1 MTALCGEEGDER
13 LRDDPRLCAAIIV
26 GALKG
31 LL

>member
-1 MTALCGEEGDER
+1 MTALCGEEGHER
-13 LRDDPRLCAAIIV
+13 LRDNPRLCAAIIV